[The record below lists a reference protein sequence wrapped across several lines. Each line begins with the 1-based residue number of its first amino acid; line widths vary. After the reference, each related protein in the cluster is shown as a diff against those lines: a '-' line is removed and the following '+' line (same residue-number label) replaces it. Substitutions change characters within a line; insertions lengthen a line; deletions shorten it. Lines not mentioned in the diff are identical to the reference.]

1 MVCCIL
7 GNDIFYQASH
17 CVDMSVLFPV
27 GVVCCVLG
35 NDIFY
40 QASHC
45 VDMSVL
51 FPVGLCVVF

>member
-1 MVCCIL
+1 
-7 GNDIFYQASH
+7 
-17 CVDMSVLFPV
+17 MSTCLLFPV
-27 GVVCCVLG
+27 GLCVVLG

-51 FPVGLCVVF
+51 FPVGWCVVF

>member
-1 MVCCIL
+1 
-7 GNDIFYQASH
+7 
-17 CVDMSVLFPV
+17 MSTCLYCFLY
-27 GVVCCVLG
+27 GVCCVLG

-51 FPVGLCVVF
+51 FPVGGCVVF